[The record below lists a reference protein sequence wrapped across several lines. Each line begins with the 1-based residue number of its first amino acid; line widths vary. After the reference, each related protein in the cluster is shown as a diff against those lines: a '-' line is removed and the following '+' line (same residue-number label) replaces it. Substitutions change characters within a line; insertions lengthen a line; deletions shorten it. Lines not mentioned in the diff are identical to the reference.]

1 MGARSHLCNS
11 LSFLQV
17 RNPGEPGS
25 KPFPGYTTS
34 SDSFRAALTPLHK
47 LPPTLPDQNKREV
60 DPNSGDLQ
68 SAESSESF
76 HVDSDGK
83 IRPKVR
89 TRFRS
94 KATPVINNA
103 NRLARPRKKKT
114 GKIVLKRRKVK
125 KLRNRPKKRP
135 PVSEV
140 VRNEGSRGGGGGSAP
155 EANRG
160 RPLAELAFATL
171 SREEQSEEERNVF
184 GTPRWDFA

>member
-1 MGARSHLCNS
+1 M
-11 LSFLQV
+11 
-17 RNPGEPGS
+17 
-25 KPFPGYTTS
+25 
-34 SDSFRAALTPLHK
+34 
-47 LPPTLPDQNKREV
+47 
-60 DPNSGDLQ
+60 
-68 SAESSESF
+68 
-76 HVDSDGK
+76 DSDGK

-94 KATPVINNA
+94 KAPPVINNA

-140 VRNEGSRGGGGGSAP
+140 VRNEGSRGGGRGGGGGGGRGGRGGSAP

-171 SREEQSEEERNVF
+171 SREEQSEEARNVF
-184 GTPRWDFA
+184 GTPRWEFVYTEERPFVGLLVAN